1 MFLLRD
7 FGVLF
12 GHMIAC
18 CICYRQ
24 VVIIKY
30 FIFHRKPLNCILLIS
45 HMLI

>member
-24 VVIIKY
+24 VVGANE
-30 FIFHRKPLNCILLIS
+30 PET
-45 HMLI
+45 